1 MKRKFMVFSMVL
13 VFALAGVSANAVVW
27 NLYDFGANE
36 FDEHN
41 NTSDVYFP
49 DHGWVPSPDDE
60 GEGGERYDIEGLN
73 FAFDDDF
80 IYVTLT
86 NSYGFSAWSDDY
98 SDWMDGGDIFFGF
111 DGNYFDYAL
120 TMTGLVVQVDTY
132 SQITNKPGTYYNNVS
147 IRNYIDAFQ
156 ATGGTILGSLSGFVT
171 YYPGYEPNP
180 MQPGN
185 GDTYVFELMFD
196 RNLLGFDINDY
207 TTINFHNTVECGND
221 LLRKDYTIIPEPGT
235 LMLLGLGLL
244 GIGAGL
250 RRRR

>member
-1 MKRKFMVFSMVL
+1 MKKKFMIFSMVL
-13 VFALAGVSANAVVW
+13 VFAFAGVSANAVTW
-27 NLYDFGANE
+27 NFYDFGANE

-73 FAFDDDF
+73 FAFDDNF

-86 NSYGFSAWSDDY
+86 NSYGFSTWSDDY
-98 SDWMDGGDIFFGF
+98 SDWFAGGDVFFGF
-111 DGNYFDYAL
+111 DGSYFDYAISMDGHL
-120 TMTGLVVQVDTY
+120 YQVDTY
-132 SQITNKPGTYYNNVS
+132 SQIPDKAGTYYHNVS

-156 ATGGTILGSLSGFVT
+156 VTGGTQLGAYAGIMT
-171 YYPGYEPNP
+171 PYPGYEPNP
-180 MQPGN
+180 ILPGN
-185 GDTYVFELMFD
+185 GDTFVFEFMFSKD
-196 RNLLGFDINDY
+196 MLGVNLNDY

-244 GIGAGL
+244 GVGAGL
-250 RRRR
+250 RRRK